1 MRLNPFPGRPAAILW
16 ALALLSSS
24 AGAAGPLDALSNQDA
39 SNGLKAAL
47 EAGSAAAVAKLGIEN
62 GFLNNDKV
70 KIKLPGILE
79 QAKPL
84 LKMTGA
90 ASSWTTWWWR

>member
-1 MRLNPFPGRPAAILW
+1 MRPTCLSCRPVAIVC
-16 ALALLSSS
+16 ALALLSSA
-24 AGAAGPLDALSNQDA
+24 AGAANPLASLTNQEA
-39 SNGLKAAL
+39 SSGLKAAL
-47 EAGSAAAVAKLGIEN
+47 EAGSSAAVAKLGVEN

-84 LKMTGA
+84 LKMTG
-90 ASSWTTWWWR
+90 RGQQLDDLVV

>member
-1 MRLNPFPGRPAAILW
+1 MRLNPCPGRSSAILC
-16 ALALLSSS
+16 ALALLSSG

-39 SNGLKAAL
+39 GNGLKAAL
-47 EAGSAAAVAKLGIEN
+47 EAGSATVVAKLGIEN

-70 KIKLPGILE
+70 KIKLSGILE

-90 ASSWTTWWWR
+90 ASNRTTWWWR